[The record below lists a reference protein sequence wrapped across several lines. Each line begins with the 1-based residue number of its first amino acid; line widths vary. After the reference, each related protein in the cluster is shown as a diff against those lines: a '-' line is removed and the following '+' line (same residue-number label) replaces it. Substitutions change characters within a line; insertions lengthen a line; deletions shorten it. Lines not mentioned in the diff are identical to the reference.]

1 MPSTSAKQAKFMRA
15 VAHSPEFAK
24 KVSVPQ
30 SVGKDFSEAD
40 KRMNKYNKGGKPP
53 MVESKRKPL
62 NMRRAVLGTDKEIV
76 ERGNRTP
83 YEPIPKDGPKKETK
97 PLGRAGA
104 AGYKSGGSVMKKAA
118 DGCAKKGKTKGMM
131 VKMAKG
137 GSVSSRADGCA
148 KKGRTSTKH
157 VAMRNGGSC

>member
-1 MPSTSAKQAKFMRA
+1 MVDFLLFAGEDKLKAAQERAAAKQRGYAEGGS
-15 VAHSPEFAK
+15 VK
-24 KVSVPQ
+24 KY
-30 SVGKDFSEAD
+30 K
-40 KRMNKYNKGGKPP
+40 KGGPV
-53 MVESKRKPL
+53 MESDRKPIDT
-62 NMRRAVLGTDKEIV
+62 RRAILGSDKEIIA
-76 ERGNRTP
+76 RGNRTP
-83 YEPIPKDGPKKETK
+83 YEPTPKKGPDAPKRK

-118 DGCAKKGKTKGMM
+118 DGCAKKGKTKASM